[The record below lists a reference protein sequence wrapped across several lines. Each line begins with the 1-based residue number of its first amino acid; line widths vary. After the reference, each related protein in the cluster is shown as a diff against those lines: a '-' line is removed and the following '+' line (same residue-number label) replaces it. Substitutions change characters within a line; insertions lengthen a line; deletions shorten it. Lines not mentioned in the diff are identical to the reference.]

1 MNKEKHYQRLSAYLT
16 SYKQQPKKM
25 RDEMLSIL
33 LDELKHSYYRG
44 FKTLRII
51 GVLSP
56 LIGLLGTV
64 LGIISA
70 FKIIALHTGPVSPS
84 MIADGLW
91 EAMLTTATGLTIA
104 LPALLIVNIFHYFND
119 RKINQ
124 YCLQLNKLSIAIE
137 LEKYEKY
144 FQRKD
149 VIIGKLL
156 A

>member
-16 SYKQQPKKM
+16 SHKQQPKKM

-33 LDELKHSYYRG
+33 LDELKPSYYRR

-51 GVLSP
+51 WVLSTM
-56 LIGLLGTV
+56 IGLLGTV

-70 FKIIALHTGPVSPS
+70 FKIIALLTGPVSPS

-149 VIIGKLL
+149 VNIGKLL